1 MGPAE
6 RCGWVIHMRMEPSGY
21 QEDNSS
27 HFLRVLVSLW
37 KAQHFLWMP
46 PCGNGM
52 FSTFRLRQND
62 GAGTAE
68 NSLFRRISGI
78 IGISEKKRWF
88 PMPQSEMEALIQ
100 LQKETIESLRQLVDS
115 QRLTIEQMTK
125 SHEAQTAQLNQ
136 TIANLN
142 ETVEYL
148 KKKLFASSSEKTKK
162 DAFPGQLDLF
172 NEAEA
177 AADPSVPEPTLEEA
191 VGGYKRKER
200 KQKATREE
208 ILAGLPVVEVPCTV
222 PDEDRNCPYC
232 NTPMEV
238 IGKKVVREELRI
250 IPAKVERIQYVQEVL
265 GCPECK
271 KDGASVIVGAETPSP
286 LLKHSLA
293 SASTVA
299 YVMYQKYVNSI
310 PLYRQEADW
319 KQLGVKLSRATL
331 ANWVIKCGI
340 DYMEPVYGHLHQCL
354 LERDIIHAD
363 ETPCQVLKEDGKTA
377 QSRSYM
383 WLYGSG
389 NDGLPPIRL
398 YDYQPSR
405 GGYHAEEF
413 LKGFSGYLICDG
425 FSGYNKLKG
434 VIRCG
439 CLAHMRR
446 YWKEALPGKSRKSS
460 DKTHAEIGLDY
471 CNQLFELEKEYADL
485 DADTRKA
492 ERLETK
498 PAIWEAYW
506 SWLETVNPAGGS
518 RLAKAVTY
526 AKNQK
531 PYMENYLL
539 DGRCSI
545 SNNIAENIARP
556 YAVGRK
562 NFLFHDTVK
571 GAQASAIIYSLV
583 ETAKLNNL
591 NIYAYLETVLLYMPD
606 YKNEP
611 EGIEELMPWSEM
623 IQQRCQIKSK
633 S

>member
-1 MGPAE
+1 
-6 RCGWVIHMRMEPSGY
+6 
-21 QEDNSS
+21 
-27 HFLRVLVSLW
+27 
-37 KAQHFLWMP
+37 
-46 PCGNGM
+46 
-52 FSTFRLRQND
+52 
-62 GAGTAE
+62 
-68 NSLFRRISGI
+68 
-78 IGISEKKRWF
+78 
-88 PMPQSEMEALIQ
+88 MPQSETEALMQ

-115 QRLTIEQMTK
+115 QRLTIEQMAK
-125 SHEAQTAQLNQ
+125 SHEEQTAQLNQ

-162 DAFPGQLDLF
+162 DGFPGQMDLF

-177 AADPSVPEPTLEEA
+177 DADPSVPEPTLEEA
-191 VGGYKRKER
+191 VGGYKRKA
-200 KQKATREE
+200 KKPKATREE
-208 ILAGLPVVEVPCTV
+208 ILAGLPVAEIPCSV
-222 PDEDRNCPYC
+222 PDEERNCPYC
-232 NTPMEV
+232 NAPMEV

-250 IPAKVERIQYVQEVL
+250 IPAKVERLQYVQEVL

-271 KDGASVIVGAETPSP
+271 KDGACVIVGAETPSP

-319 KQLGVKLSRATL
+319 KQLGIKLPRATL

-340 DYMEPVYGHLHQCL
+340 DYMEPVYEQLRQHL

-363 ETPCQVLKEDGKTA
+363 ETPCQVLKEEGKTA
-377 QSRSYM
+377 QSKSYM

-389 NDGLPPIRL
+389 NDNLPPVRL

-413 LKGFSGYLICDG
+413 LKGFSGYLTCDG
-425 FSGYNKLKG
+425 FGGYNKLKD

-446 YWKEALPGKSRKSS
+446 YWHEALPGKSKKSR
-460 DKTHAEIGLDY
+460 DKTPAEIGFAY

-492 ERLETK
+492 KRLETE

-571 GAQASAIIYSLV
+571 GARASSIIYSLV

-611 EGIEELMPWSEM
+611 EGIEELLPWSDM
-623 IQQRCQIKSK
+623 IQQRCRIKSK

>member
-1 MGPAE
+1 
-6 RCGWVIHMRMEPSGY
+6 
-21 QEDNSS
+21 
-27 HFLRVLVSLW
+27 
-37 KAQHFLWMP
+37 
-46 PCGNGM
+46 
-52 FSTFRLRQND
+52 
-62 GAGTAE
+62 
-68 NSLFRRISGI
+68 
-78 IGISEKKRWF
+78 
-88 PMPQSEMEALIQ
+88 MPQSEMEALLK

-115 QRLTIEQMTK
+115 QRLQMEQLTK
-125 SHEAQTAQLNQ
+125 NYEEQTSQLNQ

-142 ETVEYL
+142 ETVDHL
-148 KKKLFASSSEKTKK
+148 KKKLFASSSERTKT
-162 DAFPGQLDLF
+162 DVFPGQMDLF

-177 AADPSVPEPTLEEA
+177 AADPSIPEPALEMA
-191 VGGYKRKER
+191 VGGYKRQVR
-200 KQKATREE
+200 KPKATREE
-208 ILAGLPVVEVPCTV
+208 ILAGLPVMEVPCMV
-222 PDEDRNCPYC
+222 PDDERDCPYC
-232 NTPMEV
+232 NTPMEA

-271 KDGASVIVGAETPSP
+271 KDGASVIVSAPTPSP

-293 SASTVA
+293 SPSTVA

-319 KQLGVKLSRATL
+319 KQLGVRIPRATL
-331 ANWVIKCGI
+331 ANWLIKCST
-340 DYMEPVYGHLHQCL
+340 DYMEPVYDLLHCHL

-363 ETPCQVLKEDGKTA
+363 ETPCQVLKEEGKAA
-377 QSRSYM
+377 QSKSYM

-398 YDYQPSR
+398 YEYQPSR
-405 GGYHAEEF
+405 GGYHAEKF
-413 LKGFSGYLICDG
+413 LEGFSGYLTCDG
-425 FSGYNKLKG
+425 FSGYNRLKNI
-434 VIRCG
+434 IRCG

-446 YWKEALPGKSRKSS
+446 YWHDALPGGSKKTARK
-460 DKTHAEIGLDY
+460 TPAEIGFDY
-471 CNQLFELEKEYADL
+471 CNQLFKLEEGYADL
-485 DADTRKA
+485 DAETRKA
-492 ERLETK
+492 KRLESE

-506 SWLETVNPAGGS
+506 SWLETIDPAGGS

-571 GAQASAIIYSLV
+571 GARSSSIIYSLV
-583 ETAKLNNL
+583 ETAKRNNL

-623 IQQRCQIKSK
+623 IQQRCRIRTQN
-633 S
+633 

>member
-1 MGPAE
+1 
-6 RCGWVIHMRMEPSGY
+6 
-21 QEDNSS
+21 
-27 HFLRVLVSLW
+27 
-37 KAQHFLWMP
+37 
-46 PCGNGM
+46 
-52 FSTFRLRQND
+52 
-62 GAGTAE
+62 
-68 NSLFRRISGI
+68 
-78 IGISEKKRWF
+78 
-88 PMPQSEMEALIQ
+88 MPQPEMEALIQ

-115 QRLTIEQMTK
+115 QRLTIEQMSK
-125 SHEAQTAQLNQ
+125 SHEEQPAQLNQ
-136 TIANLN
+136 TVANLN

-148 KKKLFASSSEKTKK
+148 KKKLFASSSERSKK
-162 DAFPGQLDLF
+162 DVFPGQMDLF

-177 AADPSVPEPTLEEA
+177 TMDPSVLEPALEEA
-191 VGGYKRKER
+191 VGGYKRKAR
-200 KQKATREE
+200 KPKSTREE
-208 ILAGLPVVEVPCTV
+208 ILAGLPVIEVPCTV

-232 NTPMEV
+232 NTSMEV

-250 IPAKVERIQYVQEVL
+250 IPAKVERIQYIQEVL

-271 KDGASVIVGAETPSP
+271 KDGASVIVGAETPGP

-293 SASTVA
+293 SPSTVA

-319 KQLGVKLSRATL
+319 KQLGVKLPRATL

-340 DYMEPVYGHLHQCL
+340 DYMEPVYEQLHQYL

-363 ETPCQVLKEDGKTA
+363 ETPCQVLKEEGKTA
-377 QSRSYM
+377 QSKSYM

-413 LKGFSGYLICDG
+413 LKGFSGYLTCDG
-425 FSGYNKLKG
+425 FGGYNKLKD

-446 YWKEALPGKSRKSS
+446 YWHDALPGKSKKSS
-460 DKTHAEIGLDY
+460 DKTPAEIGFDY

-485 DADTRKA
+485 DADTRKIR
-492 ERLETK
+492 RLETE

-545 SNNIAENIARP
+545 SNNTAENIARP

-571 GAQASAIIYSLV
+571 GARASSIIYSLV

-611 EGIEELMPWSEM
+611 EGIEEMMPWSDM
-623 IQQRCQIKSK
+623 IQQRCRIKSE

>member
-1 MGPAE
+1 M
-6 RCGWVIHMRMEPSGY
+6 S
-21 QEDNSS
+21 
-27 HFLRVLVSLW
+27 
-37 KAQHFLWMP
+37 
-46 PCGNGM
+46 
-52 FSTFRLRQND
+52 
-62 GAGTAE
+62 
-68 NSLFRRISGI
+68 
-78 IGISEKKRWF
+78 
-88 PMPQSEMEALIQ
+88 QSEMEALIQ

-115 QRLTIEQMTK
+115 QRLTIAQLTK
-125 SHEAQTAQLNQ
+125 NPEEQTAQLNQ

-148 KKKLFASSSEKTKK
+148 KKKLFASSSEKAKK
-162 DAFPGQLDLF
+162 DGFPGQMDLF

-177 AADPSVPEPTLEEA
+177 VADPSVPEPTLEEV
-191 VGGYKRKER
+191 VGGYKRQAR
-200 KQKATREE
+200 KTKATREE
-208 ILAGLPVVEVPCTV
+208 ILAGLPVIEVPCTV

-232 NTPMEV
+232 NTPMEI

-293 SASTVA
+293 SPSTVA

-310 PLYRQEADW
+310 PLYRQETDW
-319 KQLGVKLSRATL
+319 KQLGVKLLRATL
-331 ANWVIKCGI
+331 ANWIIKCGT
-340 DYMEPVYGHLHQCL
+340 DYMGPVYERLHQHL
-354 LERDIIHAD
+354 LKRDIIHAD
-363 ETPCQVLKEDGKTA
+363 ETPCQVLKEEGKTA
-377 QSRSYM
+377 QSKSYM

-405 GGYHAEEF
+405 GGYHAEKF
-413 LKGFSGYLICDG
+413 LKGFSGYLTCDG
-425 FSGYNKLKG
+425 FGGYNKLKD

-446 YWKEALPGKSRKSS
+446 YWYDALPGKSK
-460 DKTHAEIGLDY
+460 KTKEKTPAEIGFDY

-485 DADTRKA
+485 DAETRKVK
-492 ERLETK
+492 RLETE
-498 PAIWEAYW
+498 PAIWKAYW
-506 SWLETVNPAGGS
+506 SWLETLYPTGGS
-518 RLAKAVTY
+518 RLDKAVTY

-545 SNNIAENIARP
+545 SNNIAENTARP
-556 YAVGRK
+556 YAIGRK

-571 GAQASAIIYSLV
+571 GARASSIIYSLV

-611 EGIEELMPWSEM
+611 EGIEELMPWSDM
-623 IQQRCQIKSK
+623 IQQRCRIKSK

>member
-1 MGPAE
+1 
-6 RCGWVIHMRMEPSGY
+6 
-21 QEDNSS
+21 
-27 HFLRVLVSLW
+27 
-37 KAQHFLWMP
+37 
-46 PCGNGM
+46 
-52 FSTFRLRQND
+52 
-62 GAGTAE
+62 
-68 NSLFRRISGI
+68 
-78 IGISEKKRWF
+78 
-88 PMPQSEMEALIQ
+88 MPQSERETLMQ

-115 QRLTIEQMTK
+115 QRLTIEQMAK
-125 SHEAQTAQLNQ
+125 SHEEQTVQMNQ

-142 ETVEYL
+142 EMVEYL
-148 KKKLFASSSEKTKK
+148 EKKLFASSSEKTKK
-162 DAFPGQLDLF
+162 DGFPGQMDLF
-172 NEAEA
+172 NEAEV
-177 AADPSVPEPTLEEA
+177 AADSSVLEPTLEEV
-191 VGGYKRKER
+191 VGGYKRKA
-200 KQKATREE
+200 KKPKATREE

-222 PDEDRNCPYC
+222 PEEDRNCPYC
-232 NTPMEV
+232 NAPMEV

-293 SASTVA
+293 SPSTVA

-319 KQLGVKLSRATL
+319 KQLGVSLPRATL

-340 DYMEPVYGHLHQCL
+340 DYMEPVYERLHQHL

-363 ETPCQVLKEDGKTA
+363 ETPCQVLKEEGKTA
-377 QSRSYM
+377 QSKSYM

-389 NDGLPPIRL
+389 NDELPPIRL

-413 LKGFSGYLICDG
+413 LKEFSGYLTCDG
-425 FSGYNKLKG
+425 FGGYNKLKE

-446 YWKEALPGKSRKSS
+446 YWHEALPGKSKNSPDR
-460 DKTHAEIGLDY
+460 TPAEIGFDY
-471 CNQLFELEKEYADL
+471 CNQLFELEKEYADM

-492 ERLETK
+492 KRLETE

-518 RLAKAVTY
+518 RLAKAVIY

-571 GAQASAIIYSLV
+571 GARASSIIYSLV

-611 EGIEELMPWSEM
+611 EGIEELMPWSDM
-623 IQQRCQIKSK
+623 IQQRCKIKSK

>member
-1 MGPAE
+1 
-6 RCGWVIHMRMEPSGY
+6 
-21 QEDNSS
+21 
-27 HFLRVLVSLW
+27 
-37 KAQHFLWMP
+37 
-46 PCGNGM
+46 
-52 FSTFRLRQND
+52 
-62 GAGTAE
+62 
-68 NSLFRRISGI
+68 
-78 IGISEKKRWF
+78 
-88 PMPQSEMEALIQ
+88 MPQSERETLMQ
-100 LQKETIESLRQLVDS
+100 LQKETIDSLRQLVDS
-115 QRLTIEQMTK
+115 QRLTIEQMAK
-125 SHEAQTAQLNQ
+125 SHEEQTVQMNQ

-142 ETVEYL
+142 EMVEYL
-148 KKKLFASSSEKTKK
+148 EKKLFASSSEKTKK
-162 DAFPGQLDLF
+162 DGFPGQMDLF
-172 NEAEA
+172 NEAEV
-177 AADPSVPEPTLEEA
+177 AADSSVLEPTLEEV
-191 VGGYKRKER
+191 VGGYKRKA
-200 KQKATREE
+200 KKPKATREE

-222 PDEDRNCPYC
+222 PEEDRNCPYC
-232 NTPMEV
+232 NAPMEV

-293 SASTVA
+293 SPSTVA

-319 KQLGVKLSRATL
+319 KQLGVSLPRATL

-340 DYMEPVYGHLHQCL
+340 DYMEPVYERLHQHL

-363 ETPCQVLKEDGKTA
+363 ETPCQVLKEEGKTA
-377 QSRSYM
+377 QSKSYM

-389 NDGLPPIRL
+389 NDELPPIRL

-413 LKGFSGYLICDG
+413 LKEFSGYLTCDG
-425 FSGYNKLKG
+425 FGGYNKLKE

-446 YWKEALPGKSRKSS
+446 YWHEALPGKSKNSPDR
-460 DKTHAEIGLDY
+460 TPAEIGFDY
-471 CNQLFELEKEYADL
+471 CNQLFELEKEYADM

-492 ERLETK
+492 KRLETE

-518 RLAKAVTY
+518 RLAKAVIY

-571 GAQASAIIYSLV
+571 GARASSIIYSLV

-611 EGIEELMPWSEM
+611 EGIEELMPWSDM
-623 IQQRCQIKSK
+623 IQQRCKIKSK

>member
-191 VGGYKRKER
+191 VGGYKRKAR

-492 ERLETK
+492 ERLETE

-562 NFLFHDTVK
+562 NSLFHDTVK

-611 EGIEELMPWSEM
+611 EGIEELKPWSEM

>member
-1 MGPAE
+1 
-6 RCGWVIHMRMEPSGY
+6 
-21 QEDNSS
+21 
-27 HFLRVLVSLW
+27 
-37 KAQHFLWMP
+37 
-46 PCGNGM
+46 
-52 FSTFRLRQND
+52 
-62 GAGTAE
+62 
-68 NSLFRRISGI
+68 
-78 IGISEKKRWF
+78 
-88 PMPQSEMEALIQ
+88 MPQSEMEALIK

-115 QRLTIEQMTK
+115 QRLTIEQLTK
-125 SHEAQTAQLNQ
+125 SHEEQTAQLNQ

-142 ETVEYL
+142 ETIEYL
-148 KKKLFASSSEKTKK
+148 KKKLFASSSERTKT
-162 DAFPGQLDLF
+162 DVFPGQMDLF

-177 AADPSVPEPTLEEA
+177 EADPSVPEPTLEEA
-191 VGGYKRKER
+191 VSGYKSQTK
-200 KQKATREE
+200 KAKATREE

-293 SASTVA
+293 SPSTVA

-319 KQLGVKLSRATL
+319 KQLGVKILRATL
-331 ANWVIKCGI
+331 ANWVIRCGM
-340 DYMEPVYGHLHQCL
+340 DYMGPVYEQLRHHL

-363 ETPCQVLKEDGKTA
+363 ETPCQVLKENGKTA
-377 QSRSYM
+377 QSKSYM

-413 LKGFSGYLICDG
+413 LKGFSGYLTCDG
-425 FSGYNKLKG
+425 FGGYNKLKD

-446 YWKEALPGKSRKSS
+446 YWHDALPGESKKTP
-460 DKTHAEIGLDY
+460 DKTPAEIGFDY
-471 CNQLFELEKEYADL
+471 CNQLFELEKEYVDL
-485 DADTRKA
+485 DAETRKA
-492 ERLETK
+492 KRLETEPPILK
-498 PAIWEAYW
+498 AYW
-506 SWLETVNPAGGS
+506 SWLETVNPVGGS

-571 GAQASAIIYSLV
+571 GAQASSIIYSLA

-606 YKNEP
+606 YKDEP

-623 IQQRCQIKSK
+623 IQQRCRIKSK

>member
-1 MGPAE
+1 M
-6 RCGWVIHMRMEPSGY
+6 I
-21 QEDNSS
+21 
-27 HFLRVLVSLW
+27 
-37 KAQHFLWMP
+37 
-46 PCGNGM
+46 
-52 FSTFRLRQND
+52 
-62 GAGTAE
+62 
-68 NSLFRRISGI
+68 
-78 IGISEKKRWF
+78 
-88 PMPQSEMEALIQ
+88 
-100 LQKETIESLRQLVDS
+100 
-115 QRLTIEQMTK
+115 
-125 SHEAQTAQLNQ
+125 
-136 TIANLN
+136 
-142 ETVEYL
+142 
-148 KKKLFASSSEKTKK
+148 
-162 DAFPGQLDLF
+162 
-172 NEAEA
+172 
-177 AADPSVPEPTLEEA
+177 
-191 VGGYKRKER
+191 
-200 KQKATREE
+200 
-208 ILAGLPVVEVPCTV
+208 EVPCTV

-250 IPAKVERIQYVQEVL
+250 TPAKVERIQYVQEVL

-293 SASTVA
+293 SPSTVA

-331 ANWVIKCGI
+331 ANWVIKCGM
-340 DYMEPVYGHLHQCL
+340 DYMEPVYERLHQHL

-377 QSRSYM
+377 QSKSYM

-413 LKGFSGYLICDG
+413 LKGFSGYLTCDG
-425 FSGYNKLKG
+425 FSGYNKLKD

-446 YWKEALPGKSRKSS
+446 YWHDALPGKAKRSP
-460 DKTHAEIGLDY
+460 DKTPAEIGFDY

-492 ERLETK
+492 KRLETE

-506 SWLETVNPAGGS
+506 SWLETVDPAGGS

-571 GAQASAIIYSLV
+571 GARASSIIYSLV

-611 EGIEELMPWSEM
+611 EGIEELMPWSDM
-623 IQQRCQIKSK
+623 IQRSCQIKNK
-633 S
+633 H

>member
-1 MGPAE
+1 
-6 RCGWVIHMRMEPSGY
+6 
-21 QEDNSS
+21 
-27 HFLRVLVSLW
+27 
-37 KAQHFLWMP
+37 
-46 PCGNGM
+46 
-52 FSTFRLRQND
+52 
-62 GAGTAE
+62 
-68 NSLFRRISGI
+68 
-78 IGISEKKRWF
+78 
-88 PMPQSEMEALIQ
+88 MPQSEMEALIQ
-100 LQKETIESLRQLVDS
+100 FQKETIESLRQLVDS

-125 SHEAQTAQLNQ
+125 SHEEQTAQLNQ
-136 TIANLN
+136 TVANLN

-162 DAFPGQLDLF
+162 DTFPGQMELF
-172 NEAEA
+172 NEAEDT
-177 AADPSVPEPTLEEA
+177 ADPSGPEPTLEEA
-191 VGGYKRKER
+191 VGGYKRQAK
-200 KQKATREE
+200 KSKATREE
-208 ILAGLPVVEVPCTV
+208 ILAGLPVIEVPCTV
-222 PDEDRNCPYC
+222 ADEGRNCPYC

-238 IGKKVVREELRI
+238 IGKKVVRDELRI
-250 IPAKVERIQYVQEVL
+250 IPAKVERIRYVQEVL

-293 SASTVA
+293 SPSTVA

-319 KQLGVKLSRATL
+319 KQLGVKLPRATL

-340 DYMEPVYGHLHQCL
+340 HHMGPVYEQLHQHL

-363 ETPCQVLKEDGKTA
+363 ETPCQVLKEEGKTA
-377 QSRSYM
+377 QSKSYM

-413 LKGFSGYLICDG
+413 LKGFSGYLTCDG

-446 YWKEALPGKSRKSS
+446 YWHDALPGKSKKSS
-460 DKTHAEIGLDY
+460 DKTSAEIGFDY

-492 ERLETK
+492 KRLETE

-506 SWLETVNPAGGS
+506 SWLKTVDPAGGS

-556 YAVGRK
+556 YAIGRK

-571 GAQASAIIYSLV
+571 GARASSIIYSLV

-611 EGIEELMPWSEM
+611 EGIEELMPWSDM

>member
-1 MGPAE
+1 
-6 RCGWVIHMRMEPSGY
+6 
-21 QEDNSS
+21 
-27 HFLRVLVSLW
+27 
-37 KAQHFLWMP
+37 
-46 PCGNGM
+46 
-52 FSTFRLRQND
+52 
-62 GAGTAE
+62 
-68 NSLFRRISGI
+68 
-78 IGISEKKRWF
+78 
-88 PMPQSEMEALIQ
+88 MPQSEMEALIQ

-191 VGGYKRKER
+191 VGGYKRKAR

-271 KDGASVIVGAETPSP
+271 KDGASVIVGAEIPSP

-293 SASTVA
+293 SPSTVA
-299 YVMYQKYVNSI
+299 YVMYQKYGNSI
-310 PLYRQEADW
+310 PLYRQEANW
-319 KQLGVKLSRATL
+319 KQLGVKLPRATL

-492 ERLETK
+492 KRLETE

>member
-1 MGPAE
+1 
-6 RCGWVIHMRMEPSGY
+6 
-21 QEDNSS
+21 
-27 HFLRVLVSLW
+27 
-37 KAQHFLWMP
+37 
-46 PCGNGM
+46 
-52 FSTFRLRQND
+52 
-62 GAGTAE
+62 
-68 NSLFRRISGI
+68 
-78 IGISEKKRWF
+78 
-88 PMPQSEMEALIQ
+88 MPQSERKTLMQ

-115 QRLTIEQMTK
+115 QRLTIEQMAK
-125 SHEAQTAQLNQ
+125 SHEEQTVQMNQ

-142 ETVEYL
+142 EMVEYL
-148 KKKLFASSSEKTKK
+148 EKKLFASSSEKTKK
-162 DAFPGQLDLF
+162 DGFPGQMDLF
-172 NEAEA
+172 NEAEV
-177 AADPSVPEPTLEEA
+177 AADSSVLEPTLEEV
-191 VGGYKRKER
+191 VGGYKRKA
-200 KQKATREE
+200 KKPKATREE

-222 PDEDRNCPYC
+222 PEEDRNCPYC
-232 NTPMEV
+232 NAPMEV

-293 SASTVA
+293 SPSTVA

-319 KQLGVKLSRATL
+319 KQLGVSLPRATL

-340 DYMEPVYGHLHQCL
+340 DYMEPVYERLHQHL

-363 ETPCQVLKEDGKTA
+363 ETPCQVLKEEGKTA
-377 QSRSYM
+377 QSKSYM

-389 NDGLPPIRL
+389 NDELPPIRL

-413 LKGFSGYLICDG
+413 LKEFSGYLTCDG
-425 FSGYNKLKG
+425 FGGYNKLKE

-446 YWKEALPGKSRKSS
+446 YWHEALPGKSKNSPDR
-460 DKTHAEIGLDY
+460 TPAEIGFDY
-471 CNQLFELEKEYADL
+471 CNQLFELEKEYADM

-492 ERLETK
+492 KRLETE

-518 RLAKAVTY
+518 RLAKAVIY

-571 GAQASAIIYSLV
+571 GARASSIIYSLV

-611 EGIEELMPWSEM
+611 EGIEELMPWSDM
-623 IQQRCQIKSK
+623 IQQRCKIKSK

>member
-1 MGPAE
+1 MSQP
-6 RCGWVIHMRMEPSGY
+6 
-21 QEDNSS
+21 
-27 HFLRVLVSLW
+27 
-37 KAQHFLWMP
+37 
-46 PCGNGM
+46 
-52 FSTFRLRQND
+52 
-62 GAGTAE
+62 
-68 NSLFRRISGI
+68 
-78 IGISEKKRWF
+78 
-88 PMPQSEMEALIQ
+88 EMEALIQ

-115 QRLTIEQMTK
+115 QRLTIGQMAK
-125 SHEAQTAQLNQ
+125 SHEEQTAQLNQ

-148 KKKLFASSSEKTKK
+148 RKKLFASSSEKTK
-162 DAFPGQLDLF
+162 DAAFPGQLDLF
-172 NEAEA
+172 NEAET
-177 AADPSVPEPTLEEA
+177 AADPSALEPGLEEA
-191 VGGYKRKER
+191 IGGYNRKA
-200 KQKATREE
+200 KKPKATREE
-208 ILAGLPVVEVPCTV
+208 ILAGLPVIEIPCTV
-222 PDEDRNCPYC
+222 AGEDRNCPYC
-232 NTPMEV
+232 NTPMEA
-238 IGKKVVREELRI
+238 IGKKTVREELRI
-250 IPAKVERIQYVQEVL
+250 IPAKVERIRYVQEVL

-271 KDGASVIVGAETPSP
+271 KDGASVIVRAETPGP
-286 LLKHSLA
+286 LLRHSLA
-293 SASTVA
+293 SPSTVA
-299 YVMYQKYVNSI
+299 YVMYQKYVNSV

-319 KQLGVKLSRATL
+319 KQLGVKLPRATL
-331 ANWVIKCGI
+331 ANWVIKCGM
-340 DYMEPVYGHLHQCL
+340 DYMEPVYGQLHRHL

-363 ETPCQVLKEDGKTA
+363 ETPCQVLKEEGKTA
-377 QSRSYM
+377 QSKSYM

-413 LKGFSGYLICDG
+413 LKGFSGSLTCDG
-425 FSGYNKLKG
+425 FSGYNKLKD
-434 VIRCG
+434 VTRCG

-446 YWKEALPGKSRKSS
+446 YWHDALPGKAKKSP
-460 DKTHAEIGLDY
+460 DKTPAEIGLSY
-471 CNQLFELEKEYADL
+471 CNQLFELEKEYAQL
-485 DADTRKA
+485 DAGTRKA
-492 ERLETK
+492 KRLETE

-506 SWLETVNPAGGS
+506 SWLETVGSAGGS

-571 GAQASAIIYSLV
+571 GARASSVIYSLV

-611 EGIEELMPWSEM
+611 EGIEELMPWSDM
-623 IQQRCQIKSK
+623 IQQRCRIKSK

>member
-1 MGPAE
+1 
-6 RCGWVIHMRMEPSGY
+6 
-21 QEDNSS
+21 
-27 HFLRVLVSLW
+27 
-37 KAQHFLWMP
+37 
-46 PCGNGM
+46 
-52 FSTFRLRQND
+52 
-62 GAGTAE
+62 
-68 NSLFRRISGI
+68 
-78 IGISEKKRWF
+78 
-88 PMPQSEMEALIQ
+88 MPQSEMEALIQ

-115 QRLTIEQMTK
+115 QRLTIEQMAK
-125 SHEAQTAQLNQ
+125 NHEMQTAQLNQ

-191 VGGYKRKER
+191 VGGYKRKAR

-293 SASTVA
+293 SVSTVA

-383 WLYGSG
+383 RLYGSG

-446 YWKEALPGKSRKSS
+446 YWKEALPGKSRKSP
-460 DKTHAEIGLDY
+460 DKTPAEIGLDY

-485 DADTRKA
+485 GADTRKA
-492 ERLETK
+492 KRLETE

-571 GAQASAIIYSLV
+571 GARASAIIYSLV